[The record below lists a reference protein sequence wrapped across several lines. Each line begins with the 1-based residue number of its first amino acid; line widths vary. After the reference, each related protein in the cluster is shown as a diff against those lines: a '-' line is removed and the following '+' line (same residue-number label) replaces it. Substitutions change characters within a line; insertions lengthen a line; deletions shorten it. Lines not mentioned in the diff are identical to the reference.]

1 MAETL
6 EVAESRLLDRTHPAN
21 YRVFESL
28 LRRMQVHQKQ
38 AEAHAGSSAA
48 LQLCQRLYANAR
60 SFDALPFGRANL
72 ALAEHANDVD
82 LMRRAHTAC
91 GLLLADTG
99 DVAGAIEQH
108 ARALRLA
115 AKADDALAM
124 SRAWNNVGI
133 ALCVSGNFALAVSC
147 FRRVLALLNSNPEPV
162 YSRYTALGNLA
173 HCLYHLDEIPEGL
186 QFAAQ
191 ALKEMTSEFFQ
202 QDPHCGLL
210 LHRNCVKLHLSAGQ
224 MPEAKRHVEE
234 VVKMAARAATP
245 RAAIAAATTQ
255 ADVDMACGI
264 HDLGLTRLD
273 QALEMARA
281 VPATLRDTLVSVI
294 RAEDKAGFPA
304 HALVRLQEL
313 SDHLYQTAIA
323 QIRRHVEI
331 ADLMSTQTTGTDQ
344 AIRQTKARLTSR
356 LSPPSEPVEWKT
368 LQRLAVGASMRIDST
383 GRHGIRVG
391 VLTQALARE
400 VGESPLQ
407 ALEFGLAAQ
416 LHDIGMASVPE
427 RVLMKP
433 GLLNM
438 VERALVE
445 KHTTVGGEILA
456 GDQHPRMVIASDI
469 VKYHHARWD
478 GDGYPSNVA
487 GTSIPLAAR
496 ICAVAD
502 VYDTLVSD
510 RPYRKAC
517 SMDKALAELRRV
529 AGTQLDPDLVRC
541 FEVVI
546 CREAANEG
554 IDPSMDMDGGLENFQ
569 QLIAALNEDR
579 GFL

>member
-1 MAETL
+1 
-6 EVAESRLLDRTHPAN
+6 
-21 YRVFESL
+21 
-28 LRRMQVHQKQ
+28 MQVHQEQ

-115 AKADDALAM
+115 TKADDALAM
-124 SRAWNNVGI
+124 SRAWNNIGI
-133 ALCVSGNFALAVSC
+133 ALCVSGNFALAVAC
-147 FRRVLALLNSNPEPV
+147 FRRVLALLFGETTPV
-162 YSRYTALGNLA
+162 YSRYTAFTNLA
-173 HCLYHLDEIPEGL
+173 HCLYHLDEVQEGL
-186 QFAAQ
+186 SFAHQ
-191 ALKEMTSEFFQ
+191 ALNEMTPAFLQ
-202 QDPHCGLL
+202 QDPHVALL
-210 LHRNCVKLHLSAGQ
+210 LHRNCVKLHLAAGQ
-224 MPEAKRHVEE
+224 MLDAKRHVEE

-255 ADVDMACGI
+255 ADVDMACGVY
-264 HDLGLTRLD
+264 DLGLTRLD
-273 QALEMARA
+273 HALEMARA

-313 SDHLYQTAIA
+313 SNHLYQTAIA
-323 QIRRHVEI
+323 QIRCHLEI
-331 ADLMSTQTTGTDQ
+331 AELMSAQTTGTDQ
-344 AIRQTKARLTSR
+344 AIRQTRARLTLR
-356 LSPPSEPVEWKT
+356 LSPPSAPTEWKT
-368 LQRLAVGASMRIDST
+368 LQRLAVGASLRVDGT
-383 GRHGIRVG
+383 GRHGVRVG
-391 VLTQALARE
+391 VLTQALARQ

-433 GLLNM
+433 GPLNM
-438 VERALVE
+438 VERALVQ
-445 KHTTVGGEILA
+445 KHTTVGAEILA
-456 GDQHPRMVIASDI
+456 GDQHPRIVIARDI
-469 VKYHHARWD
+469 VKYHHAWWD
-478 GDGYPSNVA
+478 GSGYPSNVA
-487 GTSIPLAAR
+487 GPSIPLAAR

-510 RPYRKAC
+510 RPYRTAC
-517 SMDKALAELRRV
+517 SMDRALVELRRV
-529 AGTQLDPDLVRC
+529 AGTQLDPELVRS

-546 CREAANEG
+546 RREAANEG